1 MPKKTYTPMPAV
13 PPEVAVRYQT
23 MLAVL
28 SGELTVSEAARRL
41 SLSRNHFQSLMHR
54 ALGSLIQGLGAHRS
68 GRPSRPEEEKRLR
81 EEAEQLRQENERLR
95 QRAETTDRILEV
107 ASGLLQGRIA
117 QGTRRERRQKRPGST
132 STEEG

>member
-1 MPKKTYTPMPAV
+1 MSKKTYIPMPGV
-13 PPEVAVRYQT
+13 PPEVAGRYQT

-28 SGELTVSEAARRL
+28 CGELTVSEAARKL

-54 ALGSLIQGLGAHRS
+54 ALGSLIQELGTHRS
-68 GRPSRPEEEKRLR
+68 GRPARSPEEKRLR

-117 QGTRRERRQKRPGST
+117 HGQTREGRGKRSAKI